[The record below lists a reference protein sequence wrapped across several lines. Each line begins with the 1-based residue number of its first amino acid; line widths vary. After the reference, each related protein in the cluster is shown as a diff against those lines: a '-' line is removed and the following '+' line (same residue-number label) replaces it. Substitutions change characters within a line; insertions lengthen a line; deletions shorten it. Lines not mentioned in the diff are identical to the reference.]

1 MSYHS
6 YHLQLIDDY
15 ILIVGRDEKRV
26 MQSFK
31 KSNNPTAASNINNNN
46 SSSTSKYYQRSDT
59 PGNSSSNSSSMMN
72 PTPSKD
78 FHRITGIDLDDMK
91 KLR

>member
-1 MSYHS
+1 MYT
-6 YHLQLIDDY
+6 
-15 ILIVGRDEKRV
+15 LIVGRDEKR
-26 MQSFK
+26 SFK
-31 KSNNPTAASNINNNN
+31 RSNNPAITSNLNSNNNN
-46 SSSTSKYYQRSDT
+46 NSTSKYYQRSDT
-59 PGNSSSNSSSMMN
+59 PGSNSISMMN